1 MSTQESGFQLKE
13 LWEIIVKRKWVVA
26 TFFGVLVLVVLLGT
40 LREQRIYKATATVAI
55 LPDTPKVVSF
65 QEVQDLGASNYFLY
79 QDYYN
84 TQNKILKSYTIA
96 GLVIDRLDLT
106 MLDKE
111 GKSVVMDP
119 GTFVENLDIEPVKE
133 SQLVKV
139 SYLDP
144 DPELATQVANTVA
157 QVYIEENLN
166 QRVEVTKQAV
176 DFLSQRLTELK
187 DQIVRSESEVLKFK
201 SANDIVGWDE
211 KHNLVLQKLI
221 DLNAAF
227 SKSHTERIELEARAK
242 KLRGLLAAGA
252 DRESVM
258 PVLESHLIQQLK
270 ERLVELERERSEMAS
285 RYKSEHPKM
294 RRLNEQITFVTQRID
309 GEVHKVLAAV
319 QNEYL
324 LKLAE
329 ELSLGRE
336 LENAKRQ
343 ALALNQKLI
352 SHSAL
357 QQETD
362 KNQELYDVLLQ
373 RLKETDITSNLRS
386 NNLRIVDA
394 AMPPEIPVKPNV
406 PVSLAL
412 ALLLGLVGGIGLAF
426 FFEYLDNTIKTQD
439 DVDRYLRWPLLGVVP
454 AIEPGSEGVNRDLYA
469 HNYPKSTL
477 AESLRSVRTS
487 IDFVAATQ
495 ALPSL
500 MVTSATP
507 LEGKSTTSCNLGI
520 ALAQSGK
527 RVVLIDTDLRRSR
540 LHKAFGVPNE
550 RGFSSLLLGADDIA
564 NIAVATGVPN
574 LWVIPSGPLPP
585 NPSELLGSS
594 RMDEIIA
601 LLQTRFDRVVFDTPP
616 VMPVTDAI
624 VLGRKVSG
632 TVFVIKAGKVARDVA
647 AEARRRLADIN
658 LNVLGVVLNAVDT
671 SAGGYGYQY
680 TYYYGNEDDGAA
692 SSRDDAKEAA

>member
-1 MSTQESGFQLKE
+1 MSAPDAGFQLKE
-13 LWEIIVKRKWVVA
+13 LWDIVVKRRWVVA

-40 LREQRIYKATATVAI
+40 LREQRIFKATATVAI

-96 GLVIDRLDLT
+96 GLVIDRLGLT
-106 MLDKE
+106 MLDRK
-111 GKSVVMDP
+111 GRTVPMDP
-119 GTFVENLDIEPVKE
+119 SVFVENLDVEPVKE

-144 DPELATQVANTVA
+144 DPKLATQVANTVA

-221 DLNAAF
+221 DLNAAY
-227 SKSHTERIELEARAK
+227 SKSHTERIELEARAQ
-242 KLRGLLAAGA
+242 KLKSLLAAGA

-258 PVLESHLIQQLK
+258 PVLESQLIQQLK
-270 ERLVELERERSEMAS
+270 ERLVELERERSELAA
-285 RYKSEHPKM
+285 RYKNDHPKM
-294 RRLNEQITFVTQRID
+294 QRINEQIDFITKRVD
-309 GEVHKVLAAV
+309 GEVYKVLAAV
-319 QNEYL
+319 QHEYQ
-324 LKLAE
+324 LKRAE
-329 ELSLGRE
+329 ERSLGRE
-336 LENAKRQ
+336 LDLAKGQ

-357 QQETD
+357 QQEAD
-362 KNQELYDVLLQ
+362 KNQQLYDVLLQ

-386 NNLRIVDA
+386 NNLRIVDTA
-394 AMPPEIPVKPNV
+394 TFPKLPVKPNV
-406 PVSLAL
+406 PVNLAL

-439 DVDRYLRWPLLGVVP
+439 DVDRYLHWPLLGVVP
-454 AIEPGSEGVNRDLYA
+454 AIGADDAGVNRDLFA
-469 HNYPKSTL
+469 HNFPKSTV

-487 IDFVAATQ
+487 IDFIAATR
-495 ALPSL
+495 ALPTL

-507 LEGKSTTSCNLGI
+507 LEGKSTTSCNLGVT
-520 ALAQSGK
+520 LAQTGQ

-540 LHKAFGVPNE
+540 LHKTFGVPNE
-550 RGFSSLLLGADDIA
+550 RGFSNLLLGASDLASIA
-564 NIAVATGVPN
+564 LQTQVPN

-585 NPSELLGSS
+585 NPSELLGSR

-601 LLQTRFDRVVFDTPP
+601 LLQARFDRVIFDTPP

-624 VLGRKVSG
+624 VLGRKVAG
-632 TVFVIKAGKVARDVA
+632 TVFVIKAGKVARDIA
-647 AEARRRLADIN
+647 TEARRRLADVN
-658 LNVLGVVLNAVDT
+658 LEVLGVVLNAVDA
-671 SAGGYGYQY
+671 SMGGYGYQY
-680 TYYYGNEDDGAA
+680 TYYYGNDDERPA
-692 SSRDDAKEAA
+692 REAA